1 MDELH
6 ELARSAGL
14 EPVVRF
20 RASRA
25 KPAPGHF
32 LGSGKVDELAAAAL
46 QFDAGIVLFNHELS
60 SSQERNL
67 ERRLGRRV
75 LDRTG
80 LILIIFALRARTH
93 EGQLQVELAQLQ
105 HLSSRLVRGWSH
117 LDRQK
122 GGVGLRGAGE
132 TQLELDQR
140 MLRQRTQRVERRLA
154 AVRKR
159 RAEGRR
165 ARRRGE
171 IPVLSL
177 VGYTNSGK
185 STLFNALTGADT
197 FAADQLFATLDSTL
211 RRIELPHLGPA
222 ILADTVGFI
231 RQLPHQLI
239 EAFRAT
245 LEESREA
252 DLLLQVID
260 SADADQQE
268 RSQEVEA
275 VLAEIG
281 ADTVPRLRIC
291 NKIDLVDGLSP
302 RLERDSQGRPTRV
315 WLSARSGAGLDLLRQ
330 ALAELLQPDWVE
342 EELRL
347 PPSLGRLRAR
357 LYALGAVFGETTD
370 ESGISRVAV
379 RLSGRE
385 LSRLLAREGVD
396 PAALGGSQ
404 RLRRLAASP
413 SPP

>member
-1 MDELH
+1 M
-6 ELARSAGL
+6 ARSAGL
-14 EPVVRF
+14 EPVARL
-20 RASRA
+20 RANRA
-25 KPAPGHF
+25 KPAPNYFIGE
-32 LGSGKVDELAAAAL
+32 GKVEELAAAIHT
-46 QFDAGIVLFNHELS
+46 FDAGIILFNHPLS
-60 SSQERNL
+60 PSQERNL
-67 ERRLGRRV
+67 ERRLGLRV

-140 MLRQRTQRVERRLA
+140 MLRQRTQMVEKRLD

-165 ARRRGE
+165 ARRRSE

-185 STLFNALTGADT
+185 STLFNALTGANA

-211 RRIELPHLGPA
+211 RRIEIAHLGPA

-231 RQLPHQLI
+231 RQLPHQLV

-252 DLLLQVID
+252 DLLIQVID
-260 SADADQQE
+260 CADTDQYE
-268 RSQEVEA
+268 RSQEVES

-281 ADTVPRLRIC
+281 ADEVLRLKVY
-291 NKIDLVDGLSP
+291 NKIDLIEDLSP
-302 RLERDSQGRPTRV
+302 HIERNSQGQPTRV
-315 WLSARSGAGLDLLRQ
+315 WLSAHSGAGLDLLQ
-330 ALAELLQPDWVE
+330 EAVAELLQPDWLE
-342 EELRL
+342 EELL
-347 PPSLGRLRAR
+347 LTPALGRLRAR
-357 LYALGAVFGETTD
+357 LYALGAVLSETIE
-370 ESGISRVAV
+370 ESGLSRLAV
-379 RLSGRE
+379 RLSGND

-396 PAALGGSQ
+396 PAALGASLQ
-404 RLRRLAASP
+404 LRALAALP